1 MSRFSLPEQHSVQ
14 RSAPDAG
21 RAHIDQSRVGRR
33 ALSALSC
40 AWASAFTC
48 SFTCAFIF
56 AFSSISLAV
65 LAPLGAMA
73 QTATAEPQGA
83 AAQGGTKAQARAKPE
98 KSAKTGK
105 AAKPNKATSA
115 KHTQREAASAT
126 TTAYGRREDVL
137 RFAAE
142 VAARHGLDASTLE
155 RQLAEARKLPS
166 VQRLIMPPPAGT
178 AKNWAAYRDR
188 FVEPQRIQ
196 AGLAFWRANERWL
209 EAAEARWGV
218 PASLV
223 VGIIGV
229 ETFYGRHTGSF
240 RAIDAL
246 ATLAFDFPPGRRD
259 RSEFFRSELEQL
271 LLLAH
276 REKVE
281 PASYKSS
288 YAGALGLPQ
297 FMPGSLTRWAVDF
310 DDDDH
315 IDLQRN
321 PADAIGSVAHYLAAF
336 GWVRDMP
343 THYAVA
349 APVDVSDRA
358 HLLSPDILPSFT
370 PAQFAER
377 GAELAAPARAHDG
390 LLALVELQNGDA
402 APSFVAGTSNF
413 YAVTR
418 YNWSSYYAMAVIELG
433 QAVRRAYQGAP

>member
-1 MSRFSLPEQHSVQ
+1 MNHTPRP
-14 RSAPDAG
+14 RSGIPWPRLAAV
-21 RAHIDQSRVGRR
+21 AASTLLCAVA
-33 ALSALSC
+33 ALSGADV
-40 AWASAFTC
+40 WAQDKPAAKSAT
-48 SFTCAFIF
+48 SDSAAKPAKAAKAAKSAKVRKTA
-56 AFSSISLAV
+56 ATA
-65 LAPLGAMA
+65 AAA
-73 QTATAEPQGA
+73 TTATAA
-83 AAQGGTKAQARAKPE
+83 AG
-98 KSAKTGK
+98 KSDPG
-105 AAKPNKATSA
+105 
-115 KHTQREAASAT
+115 ASA
-126 TTAYGRREDVL
+126 YGQREDVL

-142 VAARHGLDASTLE
+142 VAARHGLEPATLE
-155 RQLAEARKLPS
+155 RQLGEARRLPS

-196 AGLAFWRANERWL
+196 AGLAFWRAHERWL

-218 PASLV
+218 PASLI

-229 ETFYGRHTGSF
+229 ETFYGRHMGSF
-240 RAIDAL
+240 RALDAL

-281 PASYKSS
+281 PASYTGS

-297 FMPGSLTRWAVDF
+297 FMPGSLNRWAVDF
-310 DDDDH
+310 DEDGH
-315 IDLQRN
+315 IDLHRN

-343 THYAVA
+343 THYPVA

-358 HLLSPDILPSFT
+358 HLLGPDILPSFN
-370 PAQFAER
+370 PAQFAQR
-377 GAELAAPARAHDG
+377 GAELPEAARQHDG

-433 QAVRRAYQGAP
+433 NAVRRVYRGVP

>member
-1 MSRFSLPEQHSVQ
+1 MSVTHSL
-14 RSAPDAG
+14 
-21 RAHIDQSRVGRR
+21 
-33 ALSALSC
+33 ALSLALSLTLPAC
-40 AWASAFTC
+40 LVVGMSVAT
-48 SFTCAFIF
+48 
-56 AFSSISLAV
+56 
-65 LAPLGAMA
+65 LAPAPALA
-73 QTATAEPQGA
+73 QVVTQGPTAAKSPGTARF
-83 AAQGGTKAQARAKPE
+83 KAQAASPQKAGS
-98 KSAKTGK
+98 KSASAKTSARKK
-105 AAKPNKATSA
+105 AVKATA
-115 KHTQREAASAT
+115 ATAAAATTAASAG
-126 TTAYGRREDVL
+126 TAYGRRDDVL

-142 VAARHGLDASTLE
+142 VAARHGLEPATLE
-155 RQLAEARKLPS
+155 RQLGEARRLPS

-196 AGLAFWRANERWL
+196 AGLAFWRAHERWL

-218 PASLV
+218 PASLI

-229 ETFYGRHTGSF
+229 ETFYGRHMGSF
-240 RAIDAL
+240 RALDAL

-271 LLLAH
+271 LLLAR

-281 PASYKSS
+281 PASYMGSF
-288 YAGALGLPQ
+288 AGALGLPQ
-297 FMPGSLTRWAVDF
+297 FMPGSLNRWAVDF
-310 DDDDH
+310 DQDGH
-315 IDLQRN
+315 IDLHRN

-358 HLLSPDILPSFT
+358 VLLAPDILPSFT
-370 PAQFAER
+370 PAQFSQR
-377 GAELAAPARAHDG
+377 GAELPEPARQHDG

-402 APSFVAGTSNF
+402 APSYVAGTSNF

-433 QAVRRAYQGAP
+433 QAVRRVYRAGP

>member
-1 MSRFSLPEQHSVQ
+1 MSVTHSL
-14 RSAPDAG
+14 
-21 RAHIDQSRVGRR
+21 
-33 ALSALSC
+33 ALS
-40 AWASAFTC
+40 FTLPAC
-48 SFTCAFIF
+48 LVAGMSVAT
-56 AFSSISLAV
+56 
-65 LAPLGAMA
+65 LAPAPALAQVVTQGPTAAKSPATARFKAQAASPQKAGSKSAGAKTSA
-73 QTATAEPQGA
+73 RKKAVKATAATAAAATTATATAG
-83 AAQGGTKAQARAKPE
+83 
-98 KSAKTGK
+98 
-105 AAKPNKATSA
+105 
-115 KHTQREAASAT
+115 
-126 TTAYGRREDVL
+126 TAYGRREDVM

-142 VAARHGLDASTLE
+142 VAARHGLEPATLE
-155 RQLAEARKLPS
+155 RQLGEARRLPS

-196 AGLAFWRANERWL
+196 AGLAFWRAHERWL

-218 PASLV
+218 PASLI

-229 ETFYGRHTGSF
+229 ETFYGRHMGSF
-240 RAIDAL
+240 RALDAL

-259 RSEFFRSELEQL
+259 RSEFFRSELENL

-281 PASYKSS
+281 PASYMGSF
-288 YAGALGLPQ
+288 AGALGLPQ
-297 FMPGSLTRWAVDF
+297 FMPGSLNRWAVDF
-310 DDDDH
+310 DEDGH
-315 IDLQRN
+315 IDLHRN

-358 HLLSPDILPSFT
+358 VLLAPDILPSFT
-370 PAQFAER
+370 PTQFAQR
-377 GAELAAPARAHDG
+377 GAELPEPARQHDG

-433 QAVRRAYQGAP
+433 QAVRRVYSAGP

>member
-1 MSRFSLPEQHSVQ
+1 MSVTHSL
-14 RSAPDAG
+14 
-21 RAHIDQSRVGRR
+21 
-33 ALSALSC
+33 ALSLTLPAGL
-40 AWASAFTC
+40 AAFMSVAT
-48 SFTCAFIF
+48 
-56 AFSSISLAV
+56 
-65 LAPLGAMA
+65 LAPAQALAQVVTQGPTAAKSPATARFKAQAASPQKAGSKSAGAKTSA
-73 QTATAEPQGA
+73 RKKAVKATAATAAAVTTATTATATAG
-83 AAQGGTKAQARAKPE
+83 
-98 KSAKTGK
+98 
-105 AAKPNKATSA
+105 
-115 KHTQREAASAT
+115 
-126 TTAYGRREDVL
+126 TAYGRREDVM

-142 VAARHGLDASTLE
+142 VAARHGLEPATLE
-155 RQLAEARKLPS
+155 RQLGEARRLPS

-196 AGLAFWRANERWL
+196 AGLAFWRAHERWL

-218 PASLV
+218 PASLI

-229 ETFYGRHTGSF
+229 ETFYGRHMGSF
-240 RAIDAL
+240 RALDAL

-259 RSEFFRSELEQL
+259 RSEFFRSELENL

-276 REKVE
+276 REQVE
-281 PASYKSS
+281 PASYMGSF
-288 YAGALGLPQ
+288 AGALGLPQ
-297 FMPGSLTRWAVDF
+297 FMPGSLNRWAVDF
-310 DDDDH
+310 DEDGH
-315 IDLQRN
+315 IDLHRN

-343 THYAVA
+343 THYPVA

-358 HLLSPDILPSFT
+358 HLLGPDILPSFT
-370 PAQFAER
+370 PAQFAQR
-377 GAELAAPARAHDG
+377 GAELPEAARQHDG

-433 QAVRRAYQGAP
+433 NAVRRVYRGVP

>member
-1 MSRFSLPEQHSVQ
+1 MSVTHSL
-14 RSAPDAG
+14 
-21 RAHIDQSRVGRR
+21 
-33 ALSALSC
+33 ALSLALALTLPACLVAGMSV
-40 AWASAFTC
+40 AT
-48 SFTCAFIF
+48 
-56 AFSSISLAV
+56 
-65 LAPLGAMA
+65 LAPAPALA
-73 QTATAEPQGA
+73 QVVTQGPTAAKSPATARF
-83 AAQGGTKAQARAKPE
+83 KAQAASPQKTGS
-98 KSAKTGK
+98 KSAGAK
-105 AAKPNKATSA
+105 ASARKKAVKATA
-115 KHTQREAASAT
+115 ATAAAATTAASAG
-126 TTAYGRREDVL
+126 TAYGRRDDVL

-142 VAARHGLDASTLE
+142 VAARHGLEPATLE
-155 RQLAEARKLPS
+155 RQLGEARRLPS

-196 AGLAFWRANERWL
+196 AGLAFWRAHERWL

-218 PASLV
+218 PASLI

-229 ETFYGRHTGSF
+229 ETFYGRHMGSF
-240 RAIDAL
+240 RALDAL

-259 RSEFFRSELEQL
+259 RSEFFRSELENL

-281 PASYKSS
+281 PASYMGSF
-288 YAGALGLPQ
+288 AGALGLPQ
-297 FMPGSLTRWAVDF
+297 FMPGSLNRWAVDF
-310 DDDDH
+310 DQDGH
-315 IDLQRN
+315 IDLHRN

-358 HLLSPDILPSFT
+358 HLLAPDILPSFT
-370 PAQFAER
+370 PAQFSKR
-377 GAELAAPARAHDG
+377 GAELPEPARQHDG

-402 APSFVAGTSNF
+402 APSYVAGTSNF

-433 QAVRRAYQGAP
+433 QAVRRVYRAAQ

>member
-1 MSRFSLPEQHSVQ
+1 MSRFPQLWPQAAH
-14 RSAPDAG
+14 RSAPQE
-21 RAHIDQSRVGRR
+21 AHPRVERSGARSRSFP
-33 ALSALSC
+33 ALRC
-40 AWASAFTC
+40 AWACAIAVV
-48 SFTCAFIF
+48 SFAVTAP
-56 AFSSISLAV
+56 LEV
-65 LAPLGAMA
+65 LAQSAKAAP
-73 QTATAEPQGA
+73 QEATAKGA
-83 AAQGGTKAQARAKPE
+83 AQVKAKAKPQKSGKAEGAGQAQGD
-98 KSAKTGK
+98 K
-105 AAKPNKATSA
+105 AAK
-115 KHTQREAASAT
+115 REAAAAG
-126 TTAYGRREDVL
+126 TAYGRREDVL
-137 RFAAE
+137 RFADE
-142 VAARHGLDASTLE
+142 VAARHGLEPSTLT

-196 AGLAFWRANERWL
+196 AGLAFWRAHERWL

-218 PASLV
+218 PASLI

-240 RAIDAL
+240 RALDAL

-259 RSEFFRSELEQL
+259 RSEFFRSELEAL

-276 REKVE
+276 REQVE
-281 PASYKSS
+281 PSSYRSS

-297 FMPGSLTRWAVDF
+297 FMPGSLNRWAVDF
-310 DDDDH
+310 DEDGH
-315 IDLQRN
+315 IDLHRN

-358 HLLSPDILPSFT
+358 VLLAPDILPSFT
-370 PAQFAER
+370 PAQFSQR
-377 GAELAAPARAHDG
+377 GAELPEPARQHDS

-402 APSFVAGTSNF
+402 APGYVAGTSNF

-433 QAVRRAYQGAP
+433 QAVRRMYRAGP